1 MERGVRPEVSVS
13 FPWMPCTW
21 IGNSQCLSDLES
33 KHREGPGR
41 AWMLISG
48 VEIVVIP
55 RPYRVT
61 GGLWAWASHLKGAF
75 ERFSWLRLVSGL
87 SWPSCGS
94 WQPPSLMLLFLFLC
108 LSPWVLITV
117 AALAWGQLLNSLD
130 TGCLQFETL
139 QIICVVLN
147 THTTHET
154 SFEPDLK

>member
-1 MERGVRPEVSVS
+1 
-13 FPWMPCTW
+13 
-21 IGNSQCLSDLES
+21 
-33 KHREGPGR
+33 
-41 AWMLISG
+41 
-48 VEIVVIP
+48 
-55 RPYRVT
+55 
-61 GGLWAWASHLKGAF
+61 
-75 ERFSWLRLVSGL
+75 
-87 SWPSCGS
+87 
-94 WQPPSLMLLFLFLC
+94 MLLFLFLC